1 MNAPLNNRR
10 QKAADLMRCLDPSER
25 RVLRLWLVPSSG
37 IHQAINDISTTLNV
51 SRENIRRALNK
62 AKKMAAAQP

>member
-1 MNAPLNNRR
+1 
-10 QKAADLMRCLDPSER
+10 MRCLDPSER
-25 RVLRLWLVPSSG
+25 RVLCLWLVPSNG

>member
-1 MNAPLNNRR
+1 MNAHLNNRR

-25 RVLRLWLVPSSG
+25 RVLRLWLVPSNG

-62 AKKMAAAQP
+62 AKKMAAARP